1 MNGCLEKRQD
11 KEQEKRRGESLSLTP
26 QTAQNG
32 DKTGA
37 GQAVVDILA
46 ALLGAHDPAV
56 AQDGKVIG
64 NGGEV
69 HPRPAIGMQHTHA
82 LLTLRK
88 PFHQTQ
94 THGAPE
100 RLENGRELLR
110 AAPGHRLPGLAG
122 RFRICAGTCT
132 HGSVID
138 GGDYIELWPNVKTFF
153 AGLPVFFTFFSSR
166 NIRKHKKT

>member
-1 MNGCLEKRQD
+1 MEVWKNVKI
-11 KEQEKRRGESLSLTP
+11 KNKKKGEGASLSLTP

-37 GQAVVDILA
+37 GQAIVDILA
-46 ALLGAHDPAV
+46 ALLAAHDPAV
-56 AQDGKVIG
+56 SQNGKVIG
-64 NGGEV
+64 DGGEV
-69 HPRPAIGMQHTHA
+69 HPRPAIGMQYTHA
-82 LLTLRK
+82 LLTLRQ

-132 HGSVID
+132 HDSVID
-138 GGDYIELWPNVKTFF
+138 GGQSY
-153 AGLPVFFTFFSSR
+153 
-166 NIRKHKKT
+166 